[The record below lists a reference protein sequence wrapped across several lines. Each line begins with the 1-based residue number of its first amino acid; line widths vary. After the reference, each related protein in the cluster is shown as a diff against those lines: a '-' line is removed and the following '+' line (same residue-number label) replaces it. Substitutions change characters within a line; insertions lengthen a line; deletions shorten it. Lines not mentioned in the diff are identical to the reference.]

1 MMTRALALLLLV
13 LAAAAKPSVEGRLEA
28 LSTKLEEHVKSVT
41 VTGEPCPC
49 QTPERTCPMLTR
61 MLTLTCKGRATVG
74 RRSVVRST
82 QTVLFQR

>member
-1 MMTRALALLLLV
+1 MMMTRALALLLLV

-41 VTGEPCPC
+41 VTGKPCPC
-49 QTPERTCPMLTR
+49 QTPERTCP

-74 RRSVVRST
+74 RRSVVRSW
-82 QTVLFQR
+82 QIVPIQL